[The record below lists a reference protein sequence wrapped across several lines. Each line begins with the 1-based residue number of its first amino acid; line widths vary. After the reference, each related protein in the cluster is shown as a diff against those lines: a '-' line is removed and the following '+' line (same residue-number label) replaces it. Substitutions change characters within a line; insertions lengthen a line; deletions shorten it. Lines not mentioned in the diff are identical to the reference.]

1 MQLYKYKK
9 NACQHFF
16 IVIFDY
22 ILDGRIFIGNI
33 KYFRFEP
40 LLKIISLVNELYLY
54 QIDLKKAFVK
64 YFFITPLGAFPQNH
78 SSLRN
83 TTPSLY
89 LLNNS
94 FLKTTHELIK

>member
-9 NACQHFF
+9 NTCQHFF

-22 ILDGRIFIGNI
+22 ILEGRIFIGVI
-33 KYFRFEP
+33 KYFLFEP

-64 YFFITPLGAFPQNH
+64 YFFINSLGAFPQNQ
-78 SSLRN
+78 SSLSN

-89 LLNNS
+89 FLNNC
-94 FLKTTHELIK
+94 FLRTTHELIK